1 HTLRFPKPIIAVRFQ
16 DYGGKR
22 RNKSDKKCIESDSM
36 DAKRKRNEGEED
48 IFTELLAGRSTSDRP
63 GDQMP
68 RQWQHSLTNM
78 TVIDIRSA
86 ILFEPGLRTFLSIG
100 NKLFCCVTVK
110 EGFMLSAFNQ
120 IVPASGVDTLAFT
133 ALPCFKVKI
142 SLSPVVMP
150 LQENKQHHFWNK
162 SSHLFCVQP
171 ANSVSL
177 LPSCAIIERSFY
189 NKLFSPDSS
198 LVDSPVLIFGSQD
211 GQLHFWPV
219 NDFAFSS
226 TSSGKLGATQTSS
239 SLLHHLE
246 QAVSAIYVAKVS
258 SQELSTRTENCVQT
272 GGKHKS
278 SKAVY
283 CNALVFVGVCDKLV
297 IALERKS
304 SVDKGHSN
312 PIEDKGHSNPIEFTE
327 HAILGPVVCSCLNS
341 TGDTL
346 IHSTGKEIF
355 FTKFSFNEEGNSA
368 KVLAAFSTTALTTFS
383 MHLPN
388 ICAVFSGNKKRKS
401 EERNIQD
408 KVFALA
414 LNGKLLQ
421 FCVPDF
427 QDSDSLADPD
437 IPPQIAGAKVK
448 SYLADLENLSAE
460 LAKVHT
466 AIEAEDKILKELNT
480 FIHFACQLREGIAD
494 FEAPLKGEDTS
505 PLCCSFKTSFS
516 NLDNEGDASVTL
528 NCKLVNQGSLPLSSC
543 WSLMICVESEE
554 AWLNKCSEERSI
566 RGRSVPMRSLSPGSL
581 LEIQIPLIKSMPSS
595 FHIVAEAYL
604 HCNLNAVVYNLQ
616 SHLQSGHL
624 AKCVD
629 NVIVPV
635 ARQVLDVLHFVTPF
649 QAGAQAPL
657 SHPFPGTRE
666 EIVKTLDLLNLET
679 AYVQD
684 LPENEK
690 TNEVSLPGSYSASFH
705 ISQEAVNFIMNTSQK
720 NLDTVSVLQFIM
732 KDSSV
737 TIDQLDPECSDLN
750 LLTVNCNQ
758 ASIHVK
764 PTSGETLEVLLRCS
778 TVQLLCHLHE
788 AVLRR
793 LKPAVLR
800 DGRNCQLKAYALQ
813 KALEKLQ
820 VILQKKLMSLEDAI
834 SIGHDVQGS
843 DVNFRVQLWTLYE
856 ELRKI
861 VLLV

>member
-1 HTLRFPKPIIAVRFQ
+1 
-16 DYGGKR
+16 
-22 RNKSDKKCIESDSM
+22 M
-36 DAKRKRNEGEED
+36 DAKRKRSEAEED

-63 GDQMP
+63 SDQMP

-78 TVIDIRSA
+78 TMIDIRSA
-86 ILFEPGLRTFLSIG
+86 ILFEPSLRTFLSIG

-110 EGFMLSAFNQ
+110 EGFILSAFNQ

-142 SLSPVVMP
+142 SFPPVGMP
-150 LQENKQHHFWNK
+150 LQESKQRHFWNR
-162 SSHLFCVQP
+162 SNHLFCVQP

-177 LPSCAIIERSFY
+177 LPSCATIERSFY
-189 NKLFSPDSS
+189 NKLFTPDSS

-258 SQELSTRTENCVQT
+258 SQELPTRTGNCVQT

-297 IALERKS
+297 IASERKS
-304 SVDKGHSN
+304 SVDKGQ
-312 PIEDKGHSNPIEFTE
+312 SNPIEFTE
-327 HAILGPVVCSCLNS
+327 HAILGPVVCSCLSS
-341 TGDTL
+341 TEDTL

-355 FTKFSFNEEGNSA
+355 FTKFSFNEDGNSA
-368 KVLAAFSTTALTTFS
+368 KVLDAFSTTALTTFS

-401 EERNIQD
+401 EERNTQD
-408 KVFALA
+408 KVYALA

-421 FCVPDF
+421 FSVPEF

-494 FEAPLKGEDTS
+494 CEALLKGEDTS
-505 PLCCSFKTSFS
+505 PLRCSFKTSFS
-516 NLDNEGDASVTL
+516 NLDNEGDPSVTL

-543 WSLMICVESEE
+543 WSVMICLESEE
-554 AWLNKCSEERSI
+554 AWLNQCSEEPSI
-566 RGRSVPMRSLSPGSL
+566 RGRSVPLRSLSPGSL
-581 LEIQIPLIKSMPSS
+581 LEIQIPLIKLMPSS

-616 SHLQSGHL
+616 SHLQSGRL
-624 AKCVD
+624 EKCVD
-629 NVIVPV
+629 DVIVPV

-666 EIVKTLDLLNLET
+666 EIVKTLDKLNLKT

-690 TNEVSLPGSYSASFH
+690 TNEVSLPGSYSASFY
-705 ISQEAVNFIMNTSQK
+705 ISQEAVNFILNTSEK

-737 TIDQLDPECSDLN
+737 AIDQLDPESSDLN

-764 PTSGETLEVLLRCS
+764 PASGETLEVLLRCS

-793 LKPAVLR
+793 LKVGR
-800 DGRNCQLKAYALQ
+800 D
-813 KALEKLQ
+813 
-820 VILQKKLMSLEDAI
+820 S
-834 SIGHDVQGS
+834 
-843 DVNFRVQLWTLYE
+843 
-856 ELRKI
+856 KI
-861 VLLV
+861 IN